1 MADVA
6 TIFGW
11 SPAVMD
17 DMSVP
22 ELMAWHTRAIDRAK
36 AQKGG

>member
-11 SPAVMD
+11 LPAAMD
-17 DMSVP
+17 EMSVP
-22 ELMAWHTRAIDRAK
+22 ELMRWHTRAIKRAK
-36 AQKGG
+36 ARRGE